1 LQCIFCQSKARNNY
15 KNYYK
20 DFSRVCSSDSKEY
33 GTKTATLSRITHRSL
48 KQFMNMA
55 RIAGLFAAQRS
66 SSASSA
72 REFTFGFNFSQFSK
86 PKSIIQRIVNIW
98 F

>member
-1 LQCIFCQSKARNNY
+1 
-15 KNYYK
+15 
-20 DFSRVCSSDSKEY
+20 
-33 GTKTATLSRITHRSL
+33 
-48 KQFMNMA
+48 MNMA